1 MFFATDL
8 DTVTHGIQLAVA
20 PVFLLTAVAGMI
32 GTVAGR
38 LARIIDR
45 ARVLETRIDASPP
58 ECPMTAEFDELQ
70 QLRNRGRL
78 VNACIALLTFCAILI
93 GLTIMAL
100 FLGETTEMQIFRIA
114 TVLFLSGVSFFL
126 LALLCFLTETV
137 IATRVLTF
145 ARQRATPSNTS
156 HAPQG

>member
-20 PVFLLTAVAGMI
+20 PVFLLTAVAAMI

-45 ARVLETRIDASPP
+45 ARLLEDRIEAGLAGEP
-58 ECPMTAEFDELQ
+58 AARAYGELG
-70 QLRNRGRL
+70 QLRARGRL

-93 GLTIMAL
+93 GLTIITL
-100 FLGETTEMQIFRIA
+100 FLGETTEMQIFRLA
-114 TVLFLSGVSFFL
+114 TVFFLSGVIFFL
-126 LALLCFLTETV
+126 AALLCFFAETLL
-137 IATRVLTF
+137 ATRMLKF
-145 ARQRATPSNTS
+145 GRSKDA
-156 HAPQG
+156 

>member
-8 DTVTHGIQLAVA
+8 ATVTHGIQLAVA

-45 ARVLETRIDASPP
+45 ARVLENRIDASPSDH
-58 ECPMTAEFDELQ
+58 PMTADFEELQ
-70 QLRNRGRL
+70 QLRNRARL

-114 TVLFLSGVSFFL
+114 TVLFLLGVSCFL
-126 LALLCFLTETV
+126 LALLCFLTETL
-137 IATRVLTF
+137 IATRVLKF
-145 ARQRATPSNTS
+145 RRGKATLANES
-156 HAPQG
+156 HLPPG

>member
-32 GTVAGR
+32 GSVAGR

-45 ARVLETRIDASPP
+45 ARVLETRVDASPDSA
-58 ECPMTAEFDELQ
+58 PMTAEMQELR
-70 QLRNRGRL
+70 QLRQRGRL

-114 TVLFLSGVSFFL
+114 TVLFLSGVTCFL
-126 LALLCFLTETV
+126 LALLCFLTETL
-137 IATRVLTF
+137 IATRILKF
-145 ARQRATPSNTS
+145 GRRQASKPEVS
-156 HAPQG
+156 P

>member
-45 ARVLETRIDASPP
+45 ARVVEARIDASPSD
-58 ECPMTAEFDELQ
+58 CPMTTAFDELQ
-70 QLRNRGRL
+70 QLRTRGRL

-114 TVLFLSGVSFFL
+114 TVLFLAGVTCFL

-137 IATRVLTF
+137 IATRVLKF
-145 ARQRATPSNTS
+145 ARRKASLSNPSE
-156 HAPQG
+156 PPKG

>member
-32 GTVAGR
+32 GSVAGR

-45 ARVLETRIDASPP
+45 ARVLEDRIEAAQANN
-58 ECPMTAEFDELQ
+58 PMTAAFSELK
-70 QLRNRGRL
+70 QLRLRGAL
-78 VNACIALLTFCAILI
+78 VNACIALLTFCALMI

-100 FLGETTEMQIFRIA
+100 FLGETTEWQIFRLA
-114 TVLFLSGVSFFL
+114 TILFLSGVTCFL
-126 LALLCFLTETV
+126 LALLCFLTETL
-137 IATRVLTF
+137 IATRMLKFGRKLPRSST
-145 ARQRATPSNTS
+145 QP
-156 HAPQG
+156 